1 MNTIYQ
7 WIDRAWQWVA
17 ERVFVRFDF
26 DLPADALK
34 HMATSGRL
42 TFCLTHGG
50 IVEWLI
56 LSSWSRQHNLGA
68 VLVAN
73 RKRILLF
80 SKPLYFLQILF
91 RHKKYSDLFLSSE
104 TGPRLLFCP
113 SREPKRPFDPTPSE
127 NVLAGIYKEL
137 APTGTLTSFH
147 LVPVLIL
154 WRKYVRGAKRR
165 PFEYLLGLSSRPNL
179 LGKTYYLLRQRR
191 DSTVRALDPLDM
203 HSSATDTTEML
214 EASEAIRV
222 AKATRRKILVLTQ
235 QEMRIILGPRY
246 DSPNL
251 VKESILRD
259 PEIKATIDRL
269 SKVEGIDPKKV
280 MQRAYKDLTEIV
292 ANYKV
297 RTVEVLYVFLRWL
310 FTKVFD
316 GVIYSAEEIE
326 VVREVMRKRAVVF
339 IPCHRS
345 HFDYLVMPYVLFD
358 NDIVTPH
365 IAAGVNLSFWPVGT
379 ILRSAGAFFIR
390 RSFRGDELYGLCL
403 KKYIEYILKNRTPFK
418 FFIEGTRSRSGKMLP
433 PAFGILKTVL
443 ERFQNHIVEDI
454 ALIPV
459 SITYDEVP
467 EEGTYSQELGGK
479 KKTEESTAALFKS
492 RRVVK
497 RKMGR
502 VYLRFAPFLS
512 VKEISDLSTER
523 GETQTLM
530 LQKTAFRVSK
540 SICDV
545 TPITPKAI
553 VSTILLNHG
562 VSTLSLEDILRLSSM
577 VSSYLLWA
585 TIPMT
590 VARDSE
596 VKRAIEQIVRTQ
608 KRRGVIGSA
617 EDTVPR
623 LYFCEEPKRTLL
635 NYYKNNAIHALV
647 LPGIALLAA
656 MKMASRHKEYN
667 EEQLLDYAVELRN
680 LLKFDF
686 FFNPTL
692 EFREEIAHL
701 LEYFL
706 PKNEGNGTRFSA
718 IASTFEKLQDMTVYT
733 ASPGYLLE
741 SYLVA
746 LDAIKEIG
754 SGTFE
759 KKALIQSITRYAIS
773 LRERRELRFA
783 ESISI
788 QNFSTA
794 IQMLENYGF
803 IHAEKTDVR
812 TKFSIGAYD
821 ENIASLRD
829 TLSGYLDLIDSEPQR
844 VFDFGEI
851 GHTDGPSGH
860 ELSP

>member
-1 MNTIYQ
+1 M
-7 WIDRAWQWVA
+7 
-17 ERVFVRFDF
+17 RFDF
-26 DLPADALK
+26 DLPSTNLK
-34 HMATSGRL
+34 HMAENGRL

-56 LSSWSRQHNLGA
+56 LSSWSRQNNLGA
-68 VLVAN
+68 VLIAN

-91 RHKKYSDLFLSSE
+91 RHKKYEDLFLSSE
-104 TGPRLLFCP
+104 MGPRLLFCP

-127 NVLAGIYKEL
+127 SVLAGIYKQL
-137 APTGTLTSFH
+137 APTGTLQSFH

-165 PFEYLLGLSSRPNL
+165 PFEYLLGLSSRPNI
-179 LGKTYYLLRQRR
+179 LGKMYYLLRQRR

-203 HSSATDTTEML
+203 HSPATDTMEML
-214 EASEAIRV
+214 EASEAVRV

-246 DSPNL
+246 DSPHL

-259 PEIKATIDRL
+259 AEITATIARL
-269 SKVEGIDPKKV
+269 SKAEGVDPKKI
-280 MQRAYKDLTEIV
+280 MQRAYQNLTEIV

-297 RTVEVLYVFLRWL
+297 RTVEVLYVFLRWM

-316 GVIYSAEEIE
+316 GVEYSSEQIEE
-326 VVREVMRKRAVVF
+326 VREIMRKRSVVF

-345 HFDYLVMPYVLFD
+345 HFDYLVMPYVLFE

-365 IAAGVNLSFWPVGT
+365 IAAGVNLSFWPVGSV
-379 ILRSAGAFFIR
+379 LRSAGAFFIR
-390 RSFRGDELYGLCL
+390 RSFRGDELYALCL
-403 KKYIEYILKNRTPFK
+403 KKYVEYILKNRTPFK

-433 PAFGILKTVL
+433 PAYGILKTVL

-479 KKTEESTAALFKS
+479 KKTEESTAALLKS
-492 RRVVK
+492 RRVIK

-512 VKEISDLSTER
+512 VKEIEELSREKA
-523 GETQTLM
+523 ETSTLM

-553 VSTILLNHG
+553 VSTILLNHQI
-562 VSTLSLEDILRLSSM
+562 STLSLEEILRLASM
-577 VSSYLLWA
+577 VANYLRWA
-585 TIPMT
+585 KTPMT
-590 VARDSE
+590 VGRDSE
-596 VKRAIEQIVRTQ
+596 IKRAIEQIVRTQ
-608 KRRGVIGSA
+608 RRRGVIGSA

-623 LYFCEEPKRTLL
+623 LYFCEESKRTLL

-647 LPGIALLAA
+647 LPGITLLAA
-656 MKMASRHKEYN
+656 MKMASRHGEYQQ
-667 EEQLLDYAVELRN
+667 EQLLNYATELRN

-686 FFNPTL
+686 FFNPTS
-692 EFREEIAHL
+692 EFREEITHL

-706 PKNEGNGTRFSA
+706 PETARNGTRFSA
-718 IASTFEKLQDMTVYT
+718 LSSTFEKLQDMTVYT
-733 ASPGYLLE
+733 SGPGYLLE
-741 SYLVA
+741 SYLIA
-746 LDAIKEIG
+746 LDATKEIG

-759 KKALIQSITRYAIS
+759 KKALIQTITRFAVS
-773 LRERRELRFA
+773 LREGRQLRFA

-794 IQMLENYGF
+794 IQMLENHGL
-803 IHAEKTDVR
+803 ITEEKADAR
-812 TKFSIGAYD
+812 IKFRINPYD
-821 ENIASLRD
+821 EAVASLRQ
-829 TLSGYLDLIDSEPQR
+829 TLFGYLELIDAQPQR
-844 VFDFGEI
+844 VFDSI
-851 GHTDGPSGH
+851 SIKHSSGQ
-860 ELSP
+860 EGQEVSP